1 MGVFYDSELFLD
13 DAREEAAT
21 ARVMLEQRDYT
32 AARAYAA
39 VADALA
45 SVVGISLVADQD
57 RRTRELLL
65 GVEPGEVARPEPAAT
80 LADQV
85 AAGTASPIVMDAHA
99 DRFTDPAEKTQR
111 RGR

>member
-1 MGVFYDSELFLD
+1 MDLQAIE
-13 DAREEAAT
+13 
-21 ARVMLEQRDYT
+21 
-32 AARAYAA
+32 
-39 VADALA
+39 
-45 SVVGISLVADQD
+45 
-57 RRTRELLL
+57 
-65 GVEPGEVARPEPAAT
+65 ARPEPAAT